1 MKNRKISAA
10 FLTGIMTAMFSF
22 VPVSAENKFNIS
34 YSRLAGNTAECTV
47 VTSDER
53 EGTPVVVT
61 VILAQDSANPESGII
76 THGYT
81 GEIQNAL
88 YIDRIFSGED
98 GACKF
103 LFNFPES
110 GGCFRIFASDG
121 QNEGY
126 TDLVILTPQQLND
139 IKQAV
144 ETNNAASIKNYIT
157 NFSEGLDI
165 DTTVLSALSAPD
177 KVYDIMAAGSVSEA
191 SVSAI
196 NKLYYSSVYT
206 AMYNE
211 ASGKEAALLKI
222 KDEPFA
228 SAAEKSTLLKS
239 ALEEKDSSIRSGVI
253 GGVKNE
259 YASFD
264 ELENDVE
271 RLWLINRIGKA
282 ELPAQVESVLKDFA
296 GKLGINTDNVSENVY
311 KSMIKQQYSSFDEVK
326 IAFNTYKA
334 NQSVINPSN
343 PGGGSGGS
351 SGGRNNSSNSGIV
364 APGAISSDN
373 NTNQSDN
380 KTEIVGKNI
389 FPDMEN
395 HLWAAEAVTYLYD
408 KGIANG
414 DEKGYFNPEKY
425 VTRKEAVKFIAMLAI
440 PNEIDMSVKS
450 GLSFDDLEWGD
461 WSYPYIAAAVKK
473 GLISGR
479 NEHEFAPND
488 VVTREELAVM
498 AWNVMKMQG
507 KTEEKSTSKF
517 SDHEDISDWA
527 KQSVANLDYYHI
539 ISGITT
545 DSGFVFAPR
554 KYANRVETA
563 MIIYNIAK
571 AE

>member
-1 MKNRKISAA
+1 MR
-10 FLTGIMTAMFSF
+10 
-22 VPVSAENKFNIS
+22 
-34 YSRLAGNTAECTV
+34 
-47 VTSDER
+47 
-53 EGTPVVVT
+53 
-61 VILAQDSANPESGII
+61 
-76 THGYT
+76 
-81 GEIQNAL
+81 
-88 YIDRIFSGED
+88 
-98 GACKF
+98 
-103 LFNFPES
+103 
-110 GGCFRIFASDG
+110 SDG
-121 QNEGY
+121 QNKGY

-144 ETNNAASIKNYIT
+144 ETNNAAIIKNYIT

-177 KVYDIMAAGSVSEA
+177 KVYDIMSAGSVSEA

-239 ALEEKDSSIRSGVI
+239 ALEEKDSSIRSDVI

-334 NQSVINPSN
+334 NQPVINPSN

-364 APGAISSDN
+364 APGAVSSDN

-380 KTEIVGKNI
+380 KTETVGKNI

-395 HLWAAEAVTYLYD
+395 HLWAAEAVTYLYN
-408 KGIANG
+408 KGIASG

-450 GLSFDDLEWGD
+450 GLNFDDLEWGD

-527 KQSVANLDYYHI
+527 KQSVANLDYYNI

-554 KYANRVETA
+554 EYANRVETA